1 MARLWTWW
9 RHFRPRPAPPTSWWV
24 RPRLSRSFWR
34 SLRREFDYVAS
45 IQSRRWAVLER
56 MYSRLWGRNVL
67 RWLWHRLCLRLAQI
81 YPSQALLAFSI
92 VGGASSNFDWH
103 ASSLTPEM
111 LRQHCRD
118 LDYIQELIDKTLTCP
133 DCHERRKLEQ
143 ALPGHTY
150 CQCPGQPSSVYGQ
163 RLQADIPWTPFLERP
178 NILVWRMEHPEGS
191 GLYAYKM
198 YGHFEDVTAD
208 ELVEVQLDMSEF
220 RLSWDQNTAQCH
232 VVEECV
238 DQSSQT
244 LSQIYYWEVNWPSF
258 FANRDYVCQ
267 RRTQIFQDENMAVI
281 LSRSTDHPN
290 YPKKAKAHRVQDYN
304 SVLTI
309 KPVKA
314 FDEKGVEFSLTAFE
328 DPGVSLP
335 GSITTW
341 VAIRGMPDYMNNLRE
356 ACLKLRQRKLQKSD
370 NCGREKPSSTAAVQL
385 LSPAS

>member
-1 MARLWTWW
+1 MACPWLGW
-9 RHFRPRPAPPTSWWV
+9 RNFLTRPLMAGYVWAYPSS
-24 RPRLSRSFWR
+24 PRWSRGLVR
-34 SLRREFDYVAS
+34 SLRRQWDQLMARS
-45 IQSRRWAVLER
+45 GRRWAGLER
-56 MYSRLWGRNVL
+56 IYAQGWGRAGR
-67 RWLWHRLCLRLAQI
+67 RWLGRRLYHAH
-81 YPSQALLAFSI
+81 PAHALLAFSL

-103 ASSLTPEM
+103 TSSLTPET
-111 LRQHCRD
+111 LREHCRD
-118 LDYIQELIDKTLTCP
+118 LDYIQRLIRQTLTCAH
-133 DCHERRKLEQ
+133 CGQRHRLEQ
-143 ALPGHTY
+143 PLPGHAY
-150 CQCPGQPSSVYGQ
+150 CHCPHQVASVYGQ
-163 RLQADIPWTPFLERP
+163 SLHPDIPWTPFLERP
-178 NILVWRMEHPEGS
+178 NILVWRMEQPPGS

-198 YGHFEDVTAD
+198 YGHFDDVTAD

-238 DQSSQT
+238 DQTHQT

-356 ACLKLRQRKLQKSD
+356 ACLKLRQRKLHKSD
-370 NCGREKPSSTAAVQL
+370 PSGRTDAAVQL
-385 LSPAS
+385 LSSAS